1 MGDEVSTERPT
12 AGPRLGA
19 FPRGE
24 LIISAEELGAQRT
37 REEVLLLDA
46 RDPRDYAAGHLPGA
60 VNLPPS
66 SMEWSLEIEA
76 GRQVDHL
83 LAPPD
88 RIAPL
93 LRACGVRSERPVV
106 LYDQGGSYLAAR
118 LFWILD
124 FLGHP
129 NPAVLDGGTAA
140 WQSSGGSLVCETAP
154 PPAGDFVPRPDYHKH
169 ADFGY
174 VLECLGRA
182 DVRLCNALPKES
194 FANEAIPGS
203 LNLPFH
209 DTYETGKL
217 PCLRSPGEL
226 DALLRRIASPGEELV
241 VYCGIG
247 YTASQDYWVA
257 RLLGY
262 PRVRMYDGSLT
273 DWKARG
279 GLLTPAGM
287 ALRAARA
294 HRRASQ
300 A

>member
-1 MGDEVSTERPT
+1 
-12 AGPRLGA
+12 L

-24 LIISAEELGAQRT
+24 FVVSRAQIQRPGT
-37 REEVLLLDA
+37 KDPGREALLLDA
-46 RDPRDYAAGHLPGA
+46 RDPAEYAAGHLPGA

-66 SMEWSLEIEA
+66 SMEWSLAIES
-76 GRQVDHL
+76 GREVDHL

-93 LRACGVRSERPVV
+93 LRACGLRSDIPVV
-106 LYDQGGSYLAAR
+106 CYDQGGSYLAAR

-129 NPAVLDGGTAA
+129 GPAVLDGGIAA
-140 WQSSGGSLVCETAP
+140 WKEDGGPLVSEVLP
-154 PPAGDFVPRPDYHKH
+154 VPAGDFVPDPDYGKV

-174 VLECLGRA
+174 VLSCLGREG
-182 DVRLCNALPKES
+182 VTLCNALPKES
-194 FANEAIPGS
+194 FSKAAIPGS
-203 LNLPFH
+203 LSVPYGETYQPRGLPR
-209 DTYETGKL
+209 
-217 PCLRSPGEL
+217 LRSAEELGEL
-226 DALLRRIASPGEELV
+226 MRRIASPDQELV

-262 PRVRMYDGSLT
+262 PRVRMYDGSME

-279 GLLTPAGM
+279 GPLTPGGGPLREARRKARTAG
-287 ALRAARA
+287 R
-294 HRRASQ
+294 
-300 A
+300 